1 MQYQSVSGRQAF
13 QTIIMVNLHLFTEYG
28 SLSHS
33 LIQRS
38 GHNLCSIV
46 MAYKMCDYA
55 FSSLFFYTGAQ
66 KQQLMLYKLFF
77 GLFIIITI
85 IIIIL

>member
-1 MQYQSVSGRQAF
+1 
-13 QTIIMVNLHLFTEYG
+13 MVNLHLFTEYG

-55 FSSLFFYTGAQ
+55 FFFSFFFYTGAQ

-77 GLFIIITI
+77 GLFIIITV